1 VSDEQKVDLREV
13 YRAQMLT
20 SIGGWE
26 GTVIAAVPTV
36 VFVVVNAFTS
46 LRTAIYAAIG
56 SALVLAVYRL
66 ARRRPVQ
73 QAISSLLGVVVA
85 AFIAGRTGQA
95 RGYFLPGIII
105 SLAYSVPF
113 LISIPVRRP
122 LIGLGWEFLEPTPH
136 TRGAAPKDPHT
147 GEQVATDDPPWWRL
161 PVLLR
166 AYTWSTVVASAVFLA
181 RGLVQL
187 TLYLH
192 ANGDDKAATGWLAFA
207 RIAMGFPLF
216 VVGVL
221 AILWLV
227 RRAKAEVRSGPR
239 STS

>member
-56 SALVLAVYRL
+56 SAVVLTVYRL

-73 QAISSLLGVVVA
+73 QAVSSLLGVLIA
-85 AFIAGRTGQA
+85 ALIAGRTGQA

-113 LISIPVRRP
+113 LVSMAVRRP
-122 LIGLGWEFLEPTPH
+122 LIGLGWEFLEPTPG
-136 TRGAAPKDPHT
+136 TRGAAPKDERT
-147 GEQVATDDPPWWRL
+147 GEPVESDDPPWYRM
-161 PVLLR
+161 PPLLR
-166 AYTWSTVVASAVFLA
+166 AYTWATGVASVVFLA

-187 TLYLH
+187 SLYVH
-192 ANGDDKAATGWLAFA
+192 AKGDGKAATGWLAFA

-221 AILWLV
+221 IMLWLV
-227 RRAKAEVRSGPR
+227 RRAKAAVRPAID
-239 STS
+239 

>member
-1 VSDEQKVDLREV
+1 MSDQQKFDLREA
-13 YRAQMLT
+13 YRAQMLA

-26 GTVIAAVPTV
+26 GTVIAAIPTV
-36 VFVVVNAFTS
+36 VFVVVNAFCS
-46 LRTAIYAAIG
+46 LRTAIYAAVG
-56 SALVLAVYRL
+56 SAVVLAIYRL

-85 AFIAGRTGQA
+85 AVIAGHTGQA
-95 RGYFLPGIII
+95 RGYFLPGIIF

-113 LISIPVRRP
+113 LVSIAVRRP
-122 LIGLGWEFLEPTPH
+122 LVGLGWEFLEPTPG
-136 TRGAAPKDPHT
+136 TRGAAPKDPET
-147 GEQVATDDPPWWRL
+147 GEPIESDDPAWYRV

-187 TLYLH
+187 ALYLH
-192 ANGDDKAATGWLAFA
+192 ANGDSKAATGWLAFA

-216 VVGVL
+216 VLGVL
-221 AILWLV
+221 AIFWFV
-227 RRAKAEVRSGPR
+227 RRAKAALAKPS
-239 STS
+239 

>member
-1 VSDEQKVDLREV
+1 MSDDQKFDLREA
-13 YRAQMLT
+13 YRAQMLA

-26 GTVIAAVPTV
+26 GTVIAAIPTV
-36 VFVVVNAFTS
+36 VFVIVNAFTS
-46 LRTAIYAAIG
+46 LRTAIYAAVG
-56 SALVLAVYRL
+56 SAVVLTIYRL

-85 AFIAGRTGQA
+85 AIIAGHTGQA

-113 LISIPVRRP
+113 LVSIAVRRP
-122 LIGLGWEFLEPTPH
+122 LVGLGWEFLEPTPG
-136 TRGAAPKDPHT
+136 TRGAAPKDPET
-147 GEQVATDDPPWWRL
+147 GEPVASDDPPWYRI
-161 PVLLR
+161 PALLR

-187 TLYLH
+187 ALYLH
-192 ANGDDKAATGWLAFA
+192 ANGDSKAATGWLAFA

-216 VVGVL
+216 VLGVL
-221 AILWLV
+221 AIFWFV
-227 RRAKAEVRSGPR
+227 RRAKVAVRS
-239 STS
+239 